1 MIIVRR
7 QLEDLIQKE
16 VNMANSIQITGISEE
31 EKNVYIEKLAE
42 DLPVLR
48 IKLGVSQEELAA
60 MIGLTRQ
67 TYSTLETKKRKMT
80 WSVFLSLIFIFDNS
94 EQTHDFIRKNGLFPE
109 KMFEES
115 NIENSIPEMMTAQF
129 ISPRLR
135 DQLDDQAIHAIETMI
150 MVEYARCNN
159 LPGHSVVKAFNGKS
173 FGDIS
178 EKDILIQNTLNE
190 LKK

>member
-1 MIIVRR
+1 M
-7 QLEDLIQKE
+7 QKK
-16 VNMANSIQITGISEE
+16 VNMVNSIQITGISEE

-42 DLPVLR
+42 ELPVLR

-60 MIGLTRQ
+60 MIGFTRQ

-115 NIENSIPEMMTAQF
+115 NIENSTLEMMTAQF

-135 DQLDDQAIHAIETMI
+135 DQLDEQAIHAIETMI

-173 FGDIS
+173 FGDIC